1 MPFSIKIYHL
11 SHWKCLVFIYEF
23 LGNILPYGMGMV
35 VVVRQGAGFFFKML
49 MIGLVQLWN
58 YDFFFGIWDLHYDL
72 VHDHLVGRAVN
83 VPVGYRILH
92 MFIKLDLFC
101 STCLI
106 FSNFLSAY
114 TINNWKKYVIS
125 PPFFFTNSIL
135 FLDYTYQYMLI
146 YIDYIIFSFKIEV

>member
-1 MPFSIKIYHL
+1 MARFS
-11 SHWKCLVFIYEF
+11 SNLVFIYEF

-125 PPFFFTNSIL
+125 PPFFFYKFYFISWLHLSVYANL
-135 FLDYTYQYMLI
+135 HRLHH
-146 YIDYIIFSFKIEV
+146 IFF